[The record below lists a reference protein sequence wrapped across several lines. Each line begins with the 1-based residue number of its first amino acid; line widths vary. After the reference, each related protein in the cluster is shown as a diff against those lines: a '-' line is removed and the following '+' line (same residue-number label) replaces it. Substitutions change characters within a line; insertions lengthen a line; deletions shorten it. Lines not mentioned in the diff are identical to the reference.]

1 MPMYEYMCKKRH
13 HFTMFMN
20 LLKGQTMIVKCPK
33 CGENAIKLMSAANI
47 LVKDGTGRFHK

>member
-1 MPMYEYMCKKRH
+1 MPMYEYMCKKKH

-20 LLKGQTMIVKCPK
+20 LLKSQNRVVKCPR

-47 LVKDGTGRFHK
+47 RVKDGTGRFHR